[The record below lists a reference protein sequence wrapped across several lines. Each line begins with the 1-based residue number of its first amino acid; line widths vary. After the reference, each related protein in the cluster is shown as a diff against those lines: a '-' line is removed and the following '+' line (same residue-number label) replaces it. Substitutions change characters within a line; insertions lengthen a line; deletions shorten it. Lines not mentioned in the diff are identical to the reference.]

1 MSSAAILVAA
11 VLLALLHEAALLYLA
26 LTLCRKSRSPVDALP
41 QTAPS
46 QAASPQ
52 AAPPLTTMS
61 RWARLLHA
69 LSRRVGAHGAHGTH
83 GAHGEPKVSE
93 FVQVVVTGE
102 HDTAAGAP
110 PPYAQHDSSSR
121 VDQTTGAQS
130 AAAAT
135 LPVQPAQSAAA
146 QPAAAATLP
155 AQPAQS
161 AAAAA
166 TLPAQSATAATLP
179 VQPVQPAQSAAAL
192 SAQSARANANARP
205 KRSVS
210 RHCSF
215 REFCEQVCHPTH
227 TLYLPNG
234 DLCDVYS
241 YTSEEWTRLRTA
253 YVMYLWQNA

>member
-146 QPAAAATLP
+146 
-155 AQPAQS
+155 
-161 AAAAA
+161 
-166 TLPAQSATAATLP
+166 
-179 VQPVQPAQSAAAL
+179 L